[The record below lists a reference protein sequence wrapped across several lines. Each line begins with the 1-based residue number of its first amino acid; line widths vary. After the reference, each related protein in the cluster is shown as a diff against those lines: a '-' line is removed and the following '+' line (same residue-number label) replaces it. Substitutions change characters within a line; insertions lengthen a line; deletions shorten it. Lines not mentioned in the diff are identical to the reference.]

1 METID
6 FANLGFGLLS
16 IRDDEEMDFLLGNPD
31 TRQNFL
37 TRMAARAN
45 KIENV
50 FGKLC
55 ELYTTSFYSNSSK
68 LLFLT
73 EEIKMCKLAVV
84 LARKVYELI
93 ERNKK
98 SPNVEECTLIN
109 SMIYGAESIVDK
121 IPPEIMEE
129 IRKNR
134 G

>member
-16 IRDDEEMDFLLGNPD
+16 IRDDEEMDFLLGNPE
-31 TRQNFL
+31 TRQSFL
-37 TRMAARAN
+37 MRMATRAR

-50 FGKLC
+50 FGNLC
-55 ELYTTSFYSNSSK
+55 VLYTTSSYSNSSNVFS
-68 LLFLT
+68 LN

-98 SPNVEECTLIN
+98 SPSIEECTLIK
-109 SMIYGAESIVDK
+109 SMICGGECIVDK
-121 IPPEIMEE
+121 IQPKIMEE